1 MRHETIVRVGSDV
14 YVIAGKIGPGAIGI
28 KALWDE
34 LKALLDSLNI
44 HLDQAHRSA
53 ITVEIEALE
62 HRRGELCLSLAAV
75 IRAFL
80 HHPDPEKR
88 AAAARLAIILDR
100 YGNIAKK
107 TYDDASAAVDDLVKE
122 LYTPLNA
129 PLVILLG
136 VGEWVTSLSDANT
149 AFINLMVE
157 RYEEVNR
164 YHAPMKVARVPLE
177 NVLHKIV
184 RRVESI
190 VELNGID
197 FTPELAL
204 FVQEYN
210 AIIRRYKHILAQ
222 EQGLRKAHHTDDDAT
237 DDDNDVVEEQ

>member
-1 MRHETIVRVGSDV
+1 MRHETIVRVGSDI

-34 LKALLDSLNI
+34 LKTILDSLNI
-44 HLDQAHRSA
+44 HLDQIHKSA
-53 ITVEIEALE
+53 ITVEIEGQD
-62 HRRGELCLSLAAV
+62 HRRRELYRGLSAA

-80 HHPDPEKR
+80 HHPDPEKH
-88 AAAARLAIILDR
+88 AAATRLAIVLDR
-100 YGNIAKK
+100 YGDVSKK
-107 TYDDASAAVDDLVKE
+107 TYDDESAAIDDLVKE
-122 LYTPLNA
+122 LYAPVNA

-136 VGEWVTSLSDANT
+136 VGEWVTLLSSANA
-149 AFINLMVE
+149 AFVNLMVE

-164 YHAPMKVARVPLE
+164 HHDPMRVARVPLE
-177 NVLHKIV
+177 NVLQKIV

-197 FTPELAL
+197 FTPELAT

-210 AIIRRYKHILAQ
+210 AIASRYKHIMAQ
-222 EQGLRKAHHTDDDAT
+222 EEGRRKAHHADDDAT

>member
-1 MRHETIVRVGSDV
+1 MPV
-14 YVIAGKIGPGAIGI
+14 
-28 KALWDE
+28 
-34 LKALLDSLNI
+34 
-44 HLDQAHRSA
+44 
-53 ITVEIEALE
+53 
-62 HRRGELCLSLAAV
+62 
-75 IRAFL
+75 
-80 HHPDPEKR
+80 
-88 AAAARLAIILDR
+88 
-100 YGNIAKK
+100 
-107 TYDDASAAVDDLVKE
+107 
-122 LYTPLNA
+122 NA

-136 VGEWVTSLSDANT
+136 VGEWVTSLANANT

-210 AIIRRYKHILAQ
+210 AIIRRYKHIMAQ
-222 EQGLRKAHHTDDDAT
+222 EQGHRKAHHAAPLNAGDVDDP
-237 DDDNDVVEEQ
+237 EESDPEIAE